1 MEIRHKSFKQEH
13 LHECDI
19 IKYQAKKKF
28 NLNPVN
34 NIYLILHKL
43 KELNNLEGHY
53 VECGTFKGN
62 TLIPAALYSSHTGFF
77 REKKIIGIDTFEG
90 FPPTTEHHEYDL
102 PSYFT
107 VLYNNNLINEN
118 HYHKAIKRTNNLL
131 DLSHL
136 ESEYFLNVEEVFN
149 NSSKF
154 SNVSLLK
161 GSFEEVT
168 PNFDDK
174 IAILHLDGDLYE
186 SYLTCLHNLYDN
198 VVIGG
203 AVIFDEYYSHK
214 YPGARVAVNEF
225 FADKTGYFEKYL
237 TSEGHERWCFIK
249 N

>member
-1 MEIRHKSFKQEH
+1 METRHKEFRQEH

-19 IKYQAKKKF
+19 IKYQAQKQF
-28 NLNPVN
+28 NLTPVN
-34 NIYLILHKL
+34 NIYLILQKL
-43 KELNNLEGHY
+43 KELNSVEGHY
-53 VECGTFKGN
+53 VECGTYKGN
-62 TLIPAALYSSHTGFF
+62 TLLPAALYSKHTGFF
-77 REKKIIGIDTFEG
+77 KDKKIIGIDTFEG
-90 FPPTTEHHEYDL
+90 FPPSTEHHEYDL

-107 VLYNNNLINEN
+107 TLYNNNLISEN
-118 HYHKAIKRTNNLL
+118 HYNKAIKRTNNLL

-136 ESEYFLNVEEVFN
+136 ENEYFLDVEEVFN

-154 SNVSLLK
+154 PNVSLLK

-168 PNFDDK
+168 PNFNDK

-198 VVIGG
+198 VITGG

-225 FADKTGYFEKYL
+225 FANKTGYFEKYL